1 MHSFSN
7 HGRAVALNVS
17 INLSVTPHPAAMTTP
32 RSDSPR
38 IRQSGPL
45 RAPSHRASG
54 SQDHSA
60 SGRQDHSQFLALV
73 LATTRCWNSLG
84 GVPVW
89 HVRVDLVPP
98 TTYVKSRSQNAKKHA
113 SHKVRLLKLRRR
125 RHRRGGAPNSLY
137 TQEKQVPPSGFFY

>member
-1 MHSFSN
+1 MFLRRILIEISV

-89 HVRVDLVPP
+89 HVRVDLVPQKGVPGQLVHAP
-98 TTYVKSRSQNAKKHA
+98 TGQHKYSVVSSKWVFAKQGVAFFTIIGHA
-113 SHKVRLLKLRRR
+113 
-125 RHRRGGAPNSLY
+125 
-137 TQEKQVPPSGFFY
+137 FFLFT